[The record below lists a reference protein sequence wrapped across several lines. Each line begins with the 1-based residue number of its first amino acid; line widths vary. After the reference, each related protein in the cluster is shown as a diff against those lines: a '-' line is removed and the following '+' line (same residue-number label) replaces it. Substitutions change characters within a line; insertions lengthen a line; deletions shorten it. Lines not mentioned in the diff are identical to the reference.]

1 MKSHGCFKVVKMFLE
16 LKKRFQAQA
25 VWRKT
30 MRQLIRVSMSDN
42 ASPLSASV
50 MIKRALS
57 QTVIAAPAYKGLKSR
72 FSSLSFWVK
81 SS

>member
-1 MKSHGCFKVVKMFLE
+1 MFVE

-42 ASPLSASV
+42 ASPLSANV

-57 QTVIAAPAYKGLKSR
+57 QTVIGMYCVHVTVPILYFARLSGTFKTSAMSGVW
-72 FSSLSFWVK
+72 FS
-81 SS
+81 